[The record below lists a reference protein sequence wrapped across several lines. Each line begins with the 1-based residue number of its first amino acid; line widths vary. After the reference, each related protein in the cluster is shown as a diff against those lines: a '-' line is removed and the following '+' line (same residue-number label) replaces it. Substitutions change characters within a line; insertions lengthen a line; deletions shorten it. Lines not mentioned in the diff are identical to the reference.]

1 MQPRLLAVD
10 AVAVQQQVGVAVFVV
25 GEAVAEGVQHWD
37 LQEAM
42 CPARPG
48 PHVHIRHLHLQPPG
62 IHLLPYIFQVLLPSH
77 CPCLKARQLLLPL
90 LLAQHSC
97 ARLATAGNHSCAAVR
112 LKWMTRVIEPSW

>member
-1 MQPRLLAVD
+1 MQLRLLAVD

-48 PHVHIRHLHLQPPG
+48 PHVHVRHLHLQPPG
-62 IHLLPYIFQVLLPSH
+62 THLLPYIFQVLLPSH
-77 CPCLKARQLLLPL
+77 CPRRKARRLLLPL
-90 LLAQHSC
+90 LLAQHSY
-97 ARLATAGNHSCAAVR
+97 ASLATARNTFCAAVR
-112 LKWMTRVIEPSW
+112 LTMMTQVIEPIW